1 MSDKVP
7 QRVLDAVYES
17 TAADW
22 HQHGNGKGWVYKTA
36 KVEELVYLHP
46 TSIVFGNAQVCG
58 DARVCGN
65 ALVFGGAQV
74 SGDARVYG
82 NAQVFGDAQVFGNA
96 HVYGN
101 ALVFGDAL
109 VFGNALVYGN
119 AQVSG
124 KALVY
129 GNAQVCGGQ
138 WATPP
143 LYIQGSRHALTL
155 CSHTQIAVG
164 CHVHTIAEWQ
174 KKYKAIGKLE
184 RYTLAQITEYGEY
197 ISLVAKAAKRA
208 IAAAKKAGVKA
219 PSEK

>member
-58 DARVCGN
+58 NALVFGDAR
-65 ALVFGGAQV
+65 VFGGAQV

-82 NAQVFGDAQVFGNA
+82 NAQVFGDAQV
-96 HVYGN
+96 YG
-101 ALVFGDAL
+101 D
-109 VFGNALVYGN
+109 
-119 AQVSG
+119 
-124 KALVY
+124 
-129 GNAQVCGGQ
+129 AQVCGGQ